1 MLKDWYTRGVK
12 RSLEER
18 RRGREGKEKKKKK
31 REKIAGQPLVS
42 LQVSNGWRDLPIP
55 DSVKLGNKFTR
66 RRVASHNRRELGIS
80 CLQSAGMFFFL
91 LTTSVL

>member
-18 RRGREGKEKKKKK
+18 RRGREGRKKKKK
-31 REKIAGQPLVS
+31 GRKLPDSRWSVF
-42 LQVSNGWRDLPIP
+42 QVSNGWRDLPIP